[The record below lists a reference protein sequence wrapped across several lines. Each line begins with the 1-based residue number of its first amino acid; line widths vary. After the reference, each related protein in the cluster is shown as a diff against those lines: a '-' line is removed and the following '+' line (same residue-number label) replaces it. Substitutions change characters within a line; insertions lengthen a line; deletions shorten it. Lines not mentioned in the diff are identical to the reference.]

1 MDANPAGSDEF
12 MMTFQCAVKT
22 ARLTNSDITNLQAS
36 RARSRF
42 QPFKSIRWNCY
53 DALSGSRADM
63 RRREFLGLLSGTA
76 VALPL
81 TARAQQS
88 AIPVIGFLNGSSS
101 EGYAPRVAAFRQGLQ
116 QAGYVEGRN
125 VAIEFRWAEGHY
137 DRLPE
142 MAADLAGRQVSVI
155 VANTPANLIAK
166 AAINTIPIVFTT
178 SSDPVQ
184 IGLVPSMNRP
194 GGNVTGVSQLNV
206 EVGPKR
212 LELAHELM
220 PSETDMALLVNTNN
234 PIAVTIEKGMQLAA
248 TSLGLRLHVISA
260 SNDAEVEGAFA
271 GFARL
276 KAGVLVIGTD
286 AFFNGLIERLA
297 TLATRY
303 AVPTIYQYNEFTAA
317 GGLMSYGGSVN
328 DSYHLAGIYTGRILK
343 GEKPADL
350 PVQQSTKVELL
361 VNLKTAKALGLTV
374 PQSILGRAD
383 EVIE

>member
-1 MDANPAGSDEF
+1 
-12 MMTFQCAVKT
+12 
-22 ARLTNSDITNLQAS
+22 
-36 RARSRF
+36 
-42 QPFKSIRWNCY
+42 
-53 DALSGSRADM
+53 M
-63 RRREFLGLLSGTA
+63 RRREFLGFLSGAA

-361 VNLKTAKALGLTV
+361 VNLKTAKALGLMV